1 MPMKPMR
8 SFLAGGDWAKAGRA
22 AREAAA
28 ADLRIERRERREGM
42 GRGGRGSLERE
53 RAGGGGISPEAR
65 GEGWEGGRKAGRLG
79 SV

>member
-1 MPMKPMR
+1 V
-8 SFLAGGDWAKAGRA
+8 DWAKAGRA

-42 GRGGRGSLERE
+42 VRVGKGLSGRE

-65 GEGWEGGRKAGRLG
+65 VVVGEGWRKAGRPG